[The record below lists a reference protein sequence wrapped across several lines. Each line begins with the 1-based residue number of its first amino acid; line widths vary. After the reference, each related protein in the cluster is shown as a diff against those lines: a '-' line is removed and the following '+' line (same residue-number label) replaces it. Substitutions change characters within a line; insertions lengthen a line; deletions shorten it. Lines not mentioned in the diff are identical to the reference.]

1 MNREAHSPQDQ
12 LPEADQMLAMAFAD
26 GELRGEAL
34 EAFTQRIAREPALAR
49 AVDEF
54 RRLELLTRQLSP
66 PEPRDLVWREHAS
79 GELHRLLMFG
89 SYVCLILA
97 ASIGA
102 LLILC
107 AALGWRIPAGPQV
120 ASALAV
126 LGLLQMLFASLRWR
140 KAERG
145 HDPYVHVQR

>member
-12 LPEADQMLAMAFAD
+12 LPEDDQMLAMAFAD
-26 GELRGEAL
+26 GELRGETL

-54 RRLELLTRQLSP
+54 RRLEMLTRQLSP

-97 ASIGA
+97 AATGV

-107 AALGWRIPAGPQV
+107 SSFGWRVPAGPEV

-140 KAERG
+140 KGEHG
-145 HDPYVHVQR
+145 HDPYVHVKR